1 MPAFICTACGTQYPP
16 SEAPPSACLIC
27 TDERQF
33 VPASGQSWTTLEGLR
48 NAHSNKFR
56 RLATGLTTIE
66 TTPAF
71 GIGQRAIL
79 ARTPAGNVLWECLAL
94 IDDAT
99 VDLLKG
105 LGGVAAIAISHPHYY
120 TTMVEWSRALGGVPI
135 HLHAADRQWV
145 MRPDPAVQFWEGDT
159 KPIGP
164 GLTLVRLG
172 GHFDGGTV
180 LHWADWSEGRG
191 VLLSG
196 DILQVVPS
204 GHVSFMWSYPNLIPL
219 SAAKVRRMAEI
230 LEPFA
235 FDAVYGSFSG
245 RGQIDANGKQVVAA
259 VGRALHRADQ
269 RDIVGASGD
278 WSHHRCKRAG
288 CVAAHDPRTT
298 SAPSR
303 RSAKAHRGSCA
314 CCCTR
319 ASRSRRR
326 TQMPSSIIHC
336 RSVSTPSHKPRH
348 SASFSV
354 ASACRIG
361 VGRHDGMV
369 MTLMVQTALVSL
381 RRDAISDAGAGLRA
395 DGDFWISSATP

>member
-1 MPAFICTACGTQYPP
+1 MPAFICSACGTQYTP
-16 SEAPPSACLIC
+16 SEAPPETCLMC

-33 VPASGQSWTTLEGLR
+33 VPVSGQSWTTLAALGK
-48 NAHSNKFR
+48 AYSNKFR

-79 ARTPAGNVLWECLAL
+79 ARTPAGNVLWDCLAL

-105 LGGVAAIAISHPHYY
+105 LGGITAIAISHPHYY
-120 TTMVEWSRALGGVPI
+120 TTMVEWSQALGSVPI
-135 HLHAADRQWV
+135 YLHTDDRQWV
-145 MRPDPAVQFWEGDT
+145 LRPDPAVQFWDGDT

-172 GHFDGGTV
+172 GHFAGGTV

-219 SAAKVRRMAEI
+219 SAAKVQRMAQI

-245 RGQIDANGKQVVAA
+245 RGQIDTNGKQA
-259 VGRALHRADQ
+259 VT
-269 RDIVGASGD
+269 AS
-278 WSHHRCKRAG
+278 
-288 CVAAHDPRTT
+288 V
-298 SAPSR
+298 
-303 RSAKAHRGSCA
+303 
-314 CCCTR
+314 TR
-319 ASRSRRR
+319 YIA
-326 TQMPSSIIHC
+326 
-336 RSVSTPSHKPRH
+336 
-348 SASFSV
+348 
-354 ASACRIG
+354 RI
-361 VGRHDGMV
+361 
-369 MTLMVQTALVSL
+369 SE
-381 RRDAISDAGAGLRA
+381 
-395 DGDFWISSATP
+395 P

>member
-1 MPAFICTACGTQYPP
+1 MTAFICAACGTHYPP
-16 SEAPPSACLIC
+16 SEAPPDACLIC

-33 VPASGQSWTTLEGLR
+33 VPASGQSWTTLERLR

-56 RLATGLTTIE
+56 RLAAGLTTIE

-71 GIGQRAIL
+71 GIGQLAIL
-79 ARTPAGNVLWECLAL
+79 ARTPDGNVLWDCLAL

-105 LGGVAAIAISHPHYY
+105 LGGVAHIAISHPHYY
-120 TTMVEWSRALGGVPI
+120 TTMVEWSRALEGVPI

-145 MRPDPAVQFWEGDT
+145 TRADPAVQFWEGDT
-159 KPIGP
+159 KPIGS

-219 SAAKVRRMAEI
+219 SAAKVQRMAEI

-235 FDAVYGSFSG
+235 FDAVYGALSG
-245 RGQIDANGKQVVAA
+245 RGQIDANGKRMVAA
-259 VGRALHRADQ
+259 
-269 RDIVGASGD
+269 
-278 WSHHRCKRAG
+278 
-288 CVAAHDPRTT
+288 
-298 SAPSR
+298 
-303 RSAKAHRGSCA
+303 
-314 CCCTR
+314 
-319 ASRSRRR
+319 
-326 TQMPSSIIHC
+326 
-336 RSVSTPSHKPRH
+336 
-348 SASFSV
+348 SV
-354 ASACRIG
+354 ARYIARISEPA
-361 VGRHDGMV
+361 R
-369 MTLMVQTALVSL
+369 
-381 RRDAISDAGAGLRA
+381 
-395 DGDFWISSATP
+395 